1 MGPLEALEV
10 AAIWRAVP
18 VLVLGWLA
26 VHFGR
31 TLRAGQIPL
40 IERIARVGDPD
51 LTPVLCRYTR
61 RLTTIWCVYFV
72 FATGLQLTMNLS
84 FGWTSAVV
92 WSGTVVL
99 FVGERWLRPHLFPGH
114 DFPGLR
120 RQLQD
125 TWTVWRHGP

>member
-1 MGPLEALEV
+1 
-10 AAIWRAVP
+10 
-18 VLVLGWLA
+18 LGWLA
-26 VHFGR
+26 VYFGL

-51 LTPVLCRYTR
+51 LTPALCRYTR
-61 RLTTIWCVYFV
+61 RLTVIWCAYFV
-72 FATGLQLTMNLS
+72 AATGLLLTLNLS
-84 FGWTSAVV
+84 FGWAGAVV
-92 WSGTVVL
+92 WSGTVAL